1 MGLLAWIAVGSVAGL
16 LARLATPGSFAVA
29 VLVGVAGASFGGFV
43 VGVLGGAGAVG
54 FSGPSIP
61 AAALGAAAMLSFYE
75 LISRRTA

>member
-1 MGLLAWIAVGSVAGL
+1 MSWIAVGSMVGL
-16 LARLATPGSFAVA
+16 LARLATPGSFAIA
-29 VLVGVAGASFGGFV
+29 VLVGIAGASFGGFV

-54 FSGPSIP
+54 FSAWSIP